1 MTVNKLG
8 LGLALACGTL
18 AVGANFAAPA
28 QASGLKGTLN
38 ITGVSDFQSSSF
50 VPPAN
55 DTVKFSNAKVQASST
70 GIFASY
76 IGQGVTLSD
85 IKLTS
90 PYNVSITSTK
100 TKASYSASA
109 PNPFITFSDDLKFI
123 VDNPFEFERT
133 ATRLSGVNILS
144 GSAIFSGV
152 FQNASGKNVGI
163 GDVTLQEINNK
174 GSFSLTLTATSVPEP
189 ATVFGL
195 TTVLA
200 AGYLSRKKLVKKPV
214 TQKTHL

>member
-1 MTVNKLG
+1 MTINKLG

-28 QASGLKGTLN
+28 QAAKLTGTVN
-38 ITGVSDFQSSSF
+38 ITGVSDFKSTSF

-55 DTVKFSNAKVQASST
+55 DVVTFSHAKVQASST
-70 GIFASY
+70 GIFSSY

-90 PYNVSITSTK
+90 PTNVSITPQK
-100 TKASYSASA
+100 TQATYVASA

-123 VDNPFEFERT
+123 VDNPFEFQRT
-133 ATRLSGVNILS
+133 ATRLSGVNILT
-144 GSAIFSGV
+144 GSAVFSGL

-163 GDVTLQEINNK
+163 GIVSIQEIKEN
-174 GSFSLTLTATSVPEP
+174 GSFALTLDATSVPEP

-200 AGYLSRKKLVKKPV
+200 AGYLSRKKLVKKQL
-214 TQKTHL
+214 TQKTHP